1 MTTGFPRAVLL
12 GDGAG
17 VLRVLTGLTAHMRG
31 EERRRR
37 HELLTA
43 LVPGDAQKEEAEAL
57 VGDCACVLPA
67 ATDAGR
73 VRRAHPETLR
83 RIINANVIVAVGG
96 MGDRG
101 SELAPVLTVG
111 GIASTL
117 AAMTVPRIFVARA
130 GGVAPLLPIYLR
142 PPRFASCF
150 DRVVVDPGSVPD
162 SLALARAILRLVHR
176 EAAVL
181 AAD

>member
-17 VLRVLTGLTAHMRG
+17 VFRVLTGLAAHMRG
-31 EERRRR
+31 AARHRR

-43 LVPGDAQKEEAEAL
+43 LVPGAANMEDGEAL
-57 VGDCACVLPA
+57 VGHCACVLPA
-67 ATDAGR
+67 AADAGP

-83 RIINANVIVAVGG
+83 RIINADVIVAVGAAG
-96 MGDRG
+96 GG
-101 SELAPVLTVG
+101 ELAPILTVG

-130 GGVAPLLPIYLR
+130 GAVAPLLPIYRR

-162 SLALARAILRLVHR
+162 PLALARAILRLVHR

-181 AAD
+181 SAD